1 MSHAAV
7 GANVK
12 LKGIRDAPGRPVLI
26 RFLVLFTLL
35 FRTAAAADQ
44 NRLDAN
50 ENVFTM
56 MAALNSAGYDTDLES
71 PRNSPLRKQV
81 REYVAQRKVPI
92 LDEIREFYKAHPP
105 GAGPYLSLALS
116 LTPGPEFAFN
126 TRTVDIPPDAVAL
139 EKFIPLLTRFY
150 QQAEIA
156 PLWKRLQP
164 AYDAAIEAYQ
174 PPVTQM
180 ISTVNGYFRAPINGY
195 LGRQFIVYIDLLAA
209 PAQVQTRSYGD
220 LYYVIA
226 TNAAQPHMQEIRHAY
241 LHFLVEP
248 LVAKFGLVLMKSAA
262 LGDYAA
268 LAPGLDD
275 SYKNDFVLLTAESF
289 IKALESRL
297 DRKPEFVSQSLSE
310 GYILTPFFAEQLI
323 QYEKE
328 PDAMRLYFSVI
339 LAHLDR
345 TKERSRL
352 EHITFAA
359 KAPDKPVR
367 STDPLPVSVS
377 LRTVMQAEQ
386 FYTAADYEQAR
397 QLYLK
402 ALEQQGSASDHAR
415 GYYGLARLA
424 IRGNNP
430 ELAQRL
436 FEKTLETS
444 PDEATRAWCLVYLGR
459 LSDLNGDHKKAS
471 THFEQALAVKG
482 ASAQA
487 QAAAEK
493 GIEENKKR

>member
-1 MSHAAV
+1 MTRIS
-7 GANVK
+7 
-12 LKGIRDAPGRPVLI
+12 
-26 RFLVLFTLL
+26 LL
-35 FRTAAAADQ
+35 FALLLRTAVAADQ

-50 ENVFTM
+50 ENVFTV
-56 MAALNSAGYDTDLES
+56 MAALNAAGYDTDLDS

-81 REYVAQRKVPI
+81 RDYLAQRKIPI
-92 LDEIREFYKAHPP
+92 LGEIREFYKAHPP

-116 LTPGPEFAFN
+116 LTPGPEYAFN
-126 TRTVDIPPDAVAL
+126 TRTVDIAPDAAAL
-139 EKFIPLLTRFY
+139 EKFIPLLTRFHE
-150 QQAEIA
+150 QAEIA
-156 PLWKRLQP
+156 PLWKRVQP

-174 PPVTQM
+174 VPVTQM
-180 ISTVNGYFRAPINGY
+180 ISTVNAYFRAPQNGY

-226 TNAAQPHMQEIRHAY
+226 TNAAEPHMQEIRHAY

-248 LVAKFGLVLMKSAA
+248 LVAKYGLVLMKSAS

-268 LAPGLDD
+268 PAPALDET
-275 SYKNDFVLLTAESF
+275 YKNDFVLLTAESF

-297 DRKPEFVSQSLSE
+297 DRKPEFVTQSLSE
-310 GYILTPFFAEQLI
+310 GFILTPFFAEQLV

-339 LAHLDR
+339 LARLDR
-345 TKERSRL
+345 TRERSRL
-352 EHITFAA
+352 DHIVFAT
-359 KAPDKPVR
+359 KAPDKPARV
-367 STDPLPVSVS
+367 TDAPAVSVS
-377 LRTVMQAEQ
+377 LHTLMQAEQ
-386 FYTAADYEQAR
+386 YYTAADYEQAR

-402 ALEQQGSASDHAR
+402 ALEQQGSPSEHAR
-415 GYYGLARLA
+415 AYYGLARLA

-430 ELAQRL
+430 ELAERL
-436 FEKTLETS
+436 FQKTLETS
-444 PDEATRAWCLVYLGR
+444 PDDPTRAWCQVYLGR
-459 LSDLNGDHKKAS
+459 LSDLSGDHKKAS